1 MNQEAA
7 ERVMGNLVL
16 ALEMLENTREFACLM
31 PEVRVNLVYA
41 LPEARTPD
49 EVAGVDGRITV
60 VRGFPA
66 AAGIPRWGVSDH
78 MARLIIE
85 VRKYD
90 ASFNAGINFKCD
102 NEIIEVVKAYCA
114 GRGLLF
120 GAIDRTGEPAE
131 AADVDGS
138 SAPWK
143 VKEVVAN
150 FGGVPRLF
158 YEGSGWGKEPLFYA
172 LGGTATEVA
181 AIAIE
186 IARRCHQLK
195 PE

>member
-7 ERVMGNLVL
+7 ERVLGNLVL
-16 ALEMLENTREFACLM
+16 AIEMLENTREFTRLM

-41 LPEARTPD
+41 LPEAGTPD

-60 VRGFPA
+60 VRGFPT

-102 NEIIEVVKAYCA
+102 DEIIEVVKAYCA
-114 GRGLLF
+114 ERGLLF
-120 GAIDRTGEPAE
+120 GAIDRTGEPPE
-131 AADVDGS
+131 AADSPPPPRRTPSTTLICVATS
-138 SAPWK
+138 SAAFR
-143 VKEVVAN
+143 VFV
-150 FGGVPRLF
+150 L
-158 YEGSGWGKEPLFYA
+158 GSLNSR
-172 LGGTATEVA
+172 T
-181 AIAIE
+181 
-186 IARRCHQLK
+186 
-195 PE
+195 